1 MKSPI
6 AAYRE
11 TNELT
16 QIQLAEILGVSQSF
30 LANVERGSRPIT
42 PKRAIQWEAKL
53 GIHRAVLCP
62 DIFGPAPTDAQA
74 AAGQAA

>member
-11 TNELT
+11 AHELT

-30 LANVERGSRPIT
+30 IANIERGDRAVT
-42 PKRAIQWEAKL
+42 PKRAIEWEAKL
-53 GIHRAVLCP
+53 GIDRAKLCP
-62 DIFGPAPTDAQA
+62 EIFGRATAGARA
-74 AAGQAA
+74 A